1 MDKDVQLNIT
11 DQGKPTYSFEDTPP
25 SSDEKPT
32 PDDNFG
38 NKSDND
44 KNDSSDNRNLPAF
57 PVPDRFPAPGRPALL
72 L

>member
-44 KNDSSDNRNLPAF
+44 KNDSSDK
-57 PVPDRFPAPGRPALL
+57 
-72 L
+72 